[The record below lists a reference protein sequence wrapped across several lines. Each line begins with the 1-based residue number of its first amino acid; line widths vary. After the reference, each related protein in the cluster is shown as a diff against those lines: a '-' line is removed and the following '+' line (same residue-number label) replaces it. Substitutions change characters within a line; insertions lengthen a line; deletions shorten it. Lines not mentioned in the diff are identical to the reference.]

1 MSQEKGY
8 EGNKGM
14 SKEEAA
20 ERLRKFGGPAA
31 FVGSQPLPNSEGHLE
46 TNVTEARPV
55 KPEAPAEG
63 RSVAQEDAGETTTLE
78 HLIGAVADVMEKH
91 AYECECDKCCRASRL
106 LQNVSEEQF
115 YTETCP
121 RCFLSFSATRPAP
134 KESAPDGL
142 REALKYVAQ
151 KLHYLPIPDF
161 KPLTIHEF
169 HLDLLRIVDRALS
182 APSALSEGGRDT
194 QRLDWL
200 ESVMQPRH
208 GYVEVYFAGLRN
220 GDAEATADQTEFN
233 PAMVDVQH
241 APTLRESIDSARE
254 HWDKEVTIVDRS
266 PSPPQES
273 EAEK

>member
-1 MSQEKGY
+1 MD
-8 EGNKGM
+8 
-14 SKEEAA
+14 
-20 ERLRKFGGPAA
+20 RL
-31 FVGSQPLPNSEGHLE
+31 E
-46 TNVTEARPV
+46 
-55 KPEAPAEG
+55 
-63 RSVAQEDAGETTTLE
+63 
-78 HLIGAVADVMEKH
+78 
-91 AYECECDKCCRASRL
+91 L
-106 LQNVSEEQF
+106 L
-115 YTETCP
+115 
-121 RCFLSFSATRPAP
+121 
-134 KESAPDGL
+134 DGL

-151 KLHYLPIPDF
+151 NLHYLPIPDF

-220 GDAEATADQTEFN
+220 GDAEATAYQTEFN